1 MNHPQAAIRSR
12 SRNLFDSEVNSNRAE
27 VVNNFQDVLDI
38 QGDVERGK
46 KVFGEKC
53 AICHQ
58 VGDIGYR
65 VAPNLS
71 SVQNKSPEDL
81 LIAILDPNR
90 EAQPNFNVYTL
101 VTGQGR
107 VYTGIIVTETTNSLT
122 LQRAE
127 AKQDVIF
134 RMNIDTLT
142 STGMSLMPEGLEKD
156 LSRQDLAD
164 VISFV
169 KSIRTP

>member
-1 MNHPQAAIRSR
+1 M
-12 SRNLFDSEVNSNRAE
+12 
-27 VVNNFQDVLDI
+27 
-38 QGDVERGK
+38 
-46 KVFGEKC
+46 
-53 AICHQ
+53 
-58 VGDIGYR
+58 
-65 VAPNLS
+65 
-71 SVQNKSPEDL
+71 
-81 LIAILDPNR
+81 IAILDPNR

-107 VYTGIIVTETTNSLT
+107 VYTGIIATETTNSLT

-134 RMNIDTLT
+134 RMNIDTLI

-169 KSIRTP
+169 KSIRIP